1 MMVSDEKGNIPLS
14 FIPHIE
20 EVASTDLSH
29 WQHMIAGAVAGLTE
43 TTLMFPLDTVKTRLQ
58 SITVNTPNQGLFS
71 CVAEILRKEGF
82 LKLWRGIGAASMTAG
97 PGHAVYFA
105 TYEIGKQ
112 LFSNNVNEYKP
123 LATAGA
129 GALAALVSDGVFIPF
144 DVVKQRMQLQKTST
158 SFFSV
163 VSRVYTERGIGAFF
177 AGYTTTLVMEVPYTA
192 VHFATYEGVKHFLLH
207 YRQVPEHQFS
217 ISSHLIAGAMAGTV
231 ASGLT
236 NPLDVVKTRLQ
247 TQGEVTSSSYKNML
261 HAMTII
267 FKEEGFRGFLR
278 GVVARMLFHAPSASI
293 CFTAYSGCKF
303 LFASFSS
310 ARNDSTVPTVSS

>member
-1 MMVSDEKGNIPLS
+1 MVSDEKGNIPLS

-129 GALAALVSDGVFIPF
+129 GCNC
-144 DVVKQRMQLQKTST
+144 R
-158 SFFSV
+158 
-163 VSRVYTERGIGAFF
+163 
-177 AGYTTTLVMEVPYTA
+177 
-192 VHFATYEGVKHFLLH
+192 
-207 YRQVPEHQFS
+207 
-217 ISSHLIAGAMAGTV
+217 
-231 ASGLT
+231 
-236 NPLDVVKTRLQ
+236 RLQ
-247 TQGEVTSSSYKNML
+247 PV
-261 HAMTII
+261 
-267 FKEEGFRGFLR
+267 
-278 GVVARMLFHAPSASI
+278 
-293 CFTAYSGCKF
+293 
-303 LFASFSS
+303 SF
-310 ARNDSTVPTVSS
+310 P